1 MKRWLAG
8 VIVVALAAL
17 LLPVA
22 LVDAAPTTVYF
33 PQTGH
38 HVGAPFLEYWRKN
51 GALAIYGYPVTEPLS
66 EVSPYDGKTYTVQ
79 YFERARLE
87 HHPENQPPYDVL
99 LGQLG
104 RTLASKIVGNPAF
117 NPVAADKVKVD
128 AQNAYL
134 KETGHTLKGE
144 FLAYW
149 QEHGGLAQF
158 GFPLSEEF
166 LEKSPTDGKTYTVQ
180 YFERN
185 RFELHPENQAPYNVL
200 LGLLGRQFAQE
211 HGVSMTAV
219 TRQQGVPDYNPA
231 DFYTPT
237 PVPTATPIPTATPT
251 PAPLPTATPVPAPQP
266 RNAGPRDDLGRE
278 YIEVNLSERHL
289 YVWSDGAII
298 FDVAASPGRPSYPTP
313 TGVFYINTKLVS
325 QDMTGPDPDQPEGYY
340 FQPDVPYV
348 MYFDNQGDAIHG
360 VYWHNNFGQL
370 SSSHGCVGIPV
381 WAAQWLFDWTWIGT
395 PVWIHN

>member
-8 VIVVALAAL
+8 LMVVALAVL
-17 LLPVA
+17 LVPMLA
-22 LVDAAPTTVYF
+22 DAAPTTVYF
-33 PQTGH
+33 HETGH

-51 GALAIYGYPVTEPLS
+51 GALTIYGYPLTEPVS
-66 EVSPYDGKTYTVQ
+66 EVSPDDGKTYTVQ
-79 YFERARLE
+79 YFERARFE
-87 HHPENQPPYDVL
+87 HHPENKAPYDVL

-128 AQNAYL
+128 AETAYL

-144 FLAYW
+144 FLNYW

-166 LEKSPTDGKTYTVQ
+166 QEKSPTDGKTYTVQ

-185 RFELHPENQAPYNVL
+185 RFEYHPENQAPYNVL

-211 HGVSMTAV
+211 RGVSMTSV
-219 TRQQGVPDYNPA
+219 SRQQGVPDYNPA

-251 PAPLPTATPVPAPQP
+251 PAPLPTATPTPVPQP
-266 RNAGPRDDLGRE
+266 RNNGPRSDLGRE
-278 YIEVNLSERHL
+278 YIEVSLTAMHL
-289 YVWSDGAII
+289 YVWADGEVI

-313 TGVFYINTKLVS
+313 TGVFYINTKYVS
-325 QDMTGPDPDQPEGYY
+325 QDMRGPDPDLPEGYY

-360 VYWHNNFGQL
+360 VYWHNNFGQV
-370 SSSHGCVGIPV
+370 SSSHGCVGVPV
-381 WAAQWLFDWTWIGT
+381 WAAEWLFEWTWIGT
-395 PVWIHN
+395 PVWIHY